1 MTKKPQGTLPPYM
14 CQHTIDRLVD
24 GKELFEVMDMDK
36 KIGCLISERNKI
48 AETVISIC
56 EPEIAAVCHLF
67 EKGEQVSEQTIE
79 RLFDRLLEHCYN
91 DEVVKLFNELC
102 QVAVTQHPQLVQD
115 YIRYYKEQW
124 E

>member
-1 MTKKPQGTLPPYM
+1 MR
-14 CQHTIDRLVD
+14 QHTVDRLVD
-24 GKELFEVMDMDK
+24 GKELFEVKNMDK

-79 RLFDRLLEHCYN
+79 RLFDRLLELCYN

-102 QVAVTQHPQLVQD
+102 QAAVAQHPQLVQD

>member
-1 MTKKPQGTLPPYM
+1 MH
-14 CQHTIDRLVD
+14 QHTVDRLVD
-24 GKELFEVMDMDK
+24 GKELFEVKNMDK

-79 RLFDRLLEHCYN
+79 RLFDCLLEHSYN

-102 QVAVTQHPQLVQD
+102 RAAVAQHPQLVQD

>member
-14 CQHTIDRLVD
+14 RQHTVDRLVD
-24 GKELFEVMDMDK
+24 GKELFEVKNMDK

-79 RLFDRLLEHCYN
+79 RLFDRLLELCYN

-102 QVAVTQHPQLVQD
+102 QAAVAQHPQLVQD